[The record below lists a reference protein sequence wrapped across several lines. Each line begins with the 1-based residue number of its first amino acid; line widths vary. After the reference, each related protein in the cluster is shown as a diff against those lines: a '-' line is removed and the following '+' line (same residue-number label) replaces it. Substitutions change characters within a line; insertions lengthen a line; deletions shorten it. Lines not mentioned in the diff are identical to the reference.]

1 MIEKNIEE
9 HIESKVEKDESID
22 IHRVSTIE
30 DSLRRTTRVR
40 ERRKSIWGEKEWG
53 YLFQEVSG
61 LIEDIPRIKS

>member
-40 ERRKSIWGEKEWG
+40 ERRKSIWEEKE
-53 YLFQEVSG
+53 
-61 LIEDIPRIKS
+61 